1 MLQPLTKEQIKI
13 LEDYRNSGLGIVE
26 FTKINNMKIHQL
38 SYIIRKEKKLKE
50 VIPNNEIVKLDT
62 TSILSNDE
70 EDDESSSSLSLT
82 IGDININI
90 QDNFDERLL
99 TKVIK
104 VCKDASR
111 F

>member
-26 FTKINNMKIHQL
+26 FTKINNMKVHQL
-38 SYIIRKEKKLKE
+38 SYIIGKEKKLKE
-50 VIPNNEIVKLDT
+50 VKPNNEIVKLDT
-62 TSILSNDE
+62 TSILGNDE
-70 EDDESSSSLSLT
+70 EDESSSSLSIT

>member
-26 FTKINNMKIHQL
+26 FTKINNMKVHQL

-50 VIPNNEIVKLDT
+50 VIPNNEIVRLDT

-70 EDDESSSSLSLT
+70 EDESSSSLSLT

>member
-1 MLQPLTKEQIKI
+1 MLQPLTKEQIKL

-26 FTKINNMKIHQL
+26 FTKINNMKVHQL
-38 SYIIRKEKKLKE
+38 SYIIGKEKKLKE
-50 VIPNNEIVKLDT
+50 VKPNNEIVKLDT
-62 TSILSNDE
+62 TSILGNDE
-70 EDDESSSSLSLT
+70 EDESSSSLSIT

>member
-26 FTKINNMKIHQL
+26 FTKINNMKVHQL

-62 TSILSNDE
+62 TSILGNDE
-70 EDDESSSSLSLT
+70 EDESSSSLSIT

>member
-70 EDDESSSSLSLT
+70 EDESSSSLSLT

>member
-26 FTKINNMKIHQL
+26 FTKINNMKVHQL

-50 VIPNNEIVKLDT
+50 VIPNNKIVKLDT
-62 TSILSNDE
+62 TSILGNDE
-70 EDDESSSSLSLT
+70 EDESSSSLSIT

>member
-1 MLQPLTKEQIKI
+1 MLQPLTKEQIKL

-26 FTKINNMKIHQL
+26 FTKINNMKVHQL
-38 SYIIRKEKKLKE
+38 SYIIGKEKKLKE

-62 TSILSNDE
+62 TSILGNDE
-70 EDDESSSSLSLT
+70 EDESSSSLSIT
-82 IGDININI
+82 IGEININI

>member
-26 FTKINNMKIHQL
+26 FTKINNMKVHQL
-38 SYIIRKEKKLKE
+38 SYIIGKEKKLKE
-50 VIPNNEIVKLDT
+50 VIPNNKIVKLDT
-62 TSILSNDE
+62 TSILGNDE
-70 EDDESSSSLSLT
+70 EDESSSSLSIT
-82 IGDININI
+82 IGEININI

>member
-1 MLQPLTKEQIKI
+1 MLQPLTKEQIKL

-26 FTKINNMKIHQL
+26 FTKINNMKVHQL
-38 SYIIRKEKKLKE
+38 SYIIGKEKKLKE
-50 VIPNNEIVKLDT
+50 VKPNNEIVKLDT
-62 TSILSNDE
+62 TYILGNDE
-70 EDDESSSSLSLT
+70 EDESSSSLSIT

>member
-26 FTKINNMKIHQL
+26 FTKINNMKVHQL
-38 SYIIRKEKKLKE
+38 SYIIGKEKKLKE

-62 TSILSNDE
+62 TSILGNNE
-70 EDDESSSSLSLT
+70 EDESSSSLSIT
-82 IGDININI
+82 IGDIHINI

>member
-13 LEDYRNSGLGIVE
+13 LEDYRRSGLGLTEYV
-26 FTKINNMKIHQL
+26 KVHNMKVHQL

-70 EDDESSSSLSLT
+70 EDEPSSSLSLT

>member
-13 LEDYRNSGLGIVE
+13 LEDYRGSDLSIVE
-26 FTKINNMKIHQL
+26 FTKINNMKVHQL

-50 VIPNNEIVKLDT
+50 VIPNNKIVKLNT
-62 TSILSNDE
+62 TSILGNDE
-70 EDDESSSSLSLT
+70 EDESSSSLSIT
-82 IGDININI
+82 IGEININI

>member
-1 MLQPLTKEQIKI
+1 MLHPLTKEQIKI

-50 VIPNNEIVKLDT
+50 GIIPNNEIVKLDT
-62 TSILSNDE
+62 TSILGN
-70 EDDESSSSLSLT
+70 DDESSSSLSIT

>member
-1 MLQPLTKEQIKI
+1 MLQPLTKEQIKL

-26 FTKINNMKIHQL
+26 FTKINNMKVHQL
-38 SYIIRKEKKLKE
+38 SYIIGKEKKLKE
-50 VIPNNEIVKLDT
+50 VIPNNKIVKLDT
-62 TSILSNDE
+62 TSILGNDE
-70 EDDESSSSLSLT
+70 EDESSSSLSIT
-82 IGDININI
+82 IGEININI

>member
-13 LEDYRNSGLGIVE
+13 LEDYRRSDLGIVE
-26 FTKINNMKIHQL
+26 FTKINNMKVHQL

-62 TSILSNDE
+62 TSILGNDE
-70 EDDESSSSLSLT
+70 EDESSSSLSIT

>member
-1 MLQPLTKEQIKI
+1 MLQPLTKEQIKL

-26 FTKINNMKIHQL
+26 FTKINNMKVHQL
-38 SYIIRKEKKLKE
+38 SYIIGKEKKLKE

-62 TSILSNDE
+62 TYILGNDE
-70 EDDESSSSLSLT
+70 VDNESSSSLSIT
-82 IGDININI
+82 IGDIHINI
-90 QDNFDERLL
+90 QGNFDERLL

>member
-50 VIPNNEIVKLDT
+50 VIPNNKIVKLDT
-62 TSILSNDE
+62 TSILGN
-70 EDDESSSSLSLT
+70 DDESSSSLSIT

>member
-13 LEDYRNSGLGIVE
+13 LEDYRNSGLGVVE
-26 FTKINNMKIHQL
+26 FTKINNMKVHQL

-62 TSILSNDE
+62 TFILGN
-70 EDDESSSSLSLT
+70 DDESSSSLSIT

>member
-13 LEDYRNSGLGIVE
+13 LEDYRRSGLGIVE
-26 FTKINNMKIHQL
+26 FTKINNMKVHQL

-62 TSILSNDE
+62 TSILGNDDE
-70 EDDESSSSLSLT
+70 DESSSSLSIT

>member
-1 MLQPLTKEQIKI
+1 MLQPLTKEQIKL

-26 FTKINNMKIHQL
+26 FTKINNMKVHQL
-38 SYIIRKEKKLKE
+38 SYIIGKEKKLKE

-62 TSILSNDE
+62 TSILGNDE
-70 EDDESSSSLSLT
+70 EDESSSSLSIT

>member
-1 MLQPLTKEQIKI
+1 
-13 LEDYRNSGLGIVE
+13 
-26 FTKINNMKIHQL
+26 MKVHQL

-50 VIPNNEIVKLDT
+50 VIPNNKIVKLDT
-62 TSILSNDE
+62 TSILGNDE
-70 EDDESSSSLSLT
+70 EDESSSSLSIT

>member
-1 MLQPLTKEQIKI
+1 MLQPLTKEQIKL

-26 FTKINNMKIHQL
+26 FTKINNMKVHQL
-38 SYIIRKEKKLKE
+38 SYIIGKEKKLKE
-50 VIPNNEIVKLDT
+50 VKPNNEIVKLDT
-62 TSILSNDE
+62 TSILGNDE
-70 EDDESSSSLSLT
+70 EDESSSSLSIT
-82 IGDININI
+82 IGEININI